1 MRRYFNQRQ
10 IKLDR
15 PSHWNGKKEKFIK
28 IYLNMDSNIGITYTT
43 KTNVGPTTILEN
55 QPDYVTDALDFAIW
69 KKYMRVEI
77 YLNRAPSNIEWR
89 WSRKL
94 DAFTTKDS
102 SRHPHYGDL
111 HYKVDDDSD
120 DNSWVKARRWLRGDL
135 YKESKAIMF
144 RAKQAGGREP
154 GYHAYSLNIEIKQSD
169 GRWLPI
175 TIDPDVR
182 NPPTRPDLLTEK
194 INAMIESRKDK
205 GGLQEFMLFD
215 QSIEA

>member
-15 PSHWNGKKEKFIK
+15 PSHWNEKKEKSIK
-28 IYLNMDSNIGITYTT
+28 LFVNMDSDIGITYETETEVTGTT
-43 KTNVGPTTILEN
+43 AQEDQN
-55 QPDYVTDALDFAIW
+55 DYVTDALDFAIW
-69 KKYMRVEI
+69 AKYMRVEI
-77 YLNRAPSNIEWR
+77 YLNRAPANIEWR

-102 SRHPHYGDL
+102 SRHWYYGDL
-111 HYKVDDDSD
+111 HYKTDNDDKT
-120 DNSWVKARRWLRGDL
+120 WVKARKWLRDDL

-144 RAKQAGGREP
+144 RAKQAGGSKP

-182 NPPTRPDLLTEK
+182 NPPTTPDLLTET
-194 INAMIESRKDK
+194 INAMIESREDK